1 MERTVDQRH
10 SSCLWFQMFGVEV
23 YSFLPD
29 DQRDRRDLACQGE
42 PRHLWLDPLGD
53 QSLVKLLERTRL
65 GSGQGRGTLEQIL
78 EIVIVIAI
86 QPANRDR
93 LLRASQLSFDI
104 PVLGTAVRLD
114 SKTTVAPEL
123 SLGAKPVGGLDQRD
137 QQGRPNGTDRR
148 DLTQQLRRAVLPAL
162 R

>member
-1 MERTVDQRH
+1 MPVYPGAEA
-10 SSCLWFQMFGVEV
+10 

-29 DQRDRRDLACQGE
+29 QQRDRRDLARQGE
-42 PRHLWLDPLGD
+42 TRHLRLDPLSD

-65 GSGQGRGTLEQIL
+65 GSGQGRGTLEQIF

-93 LLRASQLSFDI
+93 LLRALQPPLDI
-104 PVLGTAVRLD
+104 PVLRTAVRLD

-123 SLGAKPVGGLDQRD
+123 SLGAKPVGGLDERD
-137 QQGRPNGTDRR
+137 QKGRSDRTDRG
-148 DLTQQLRRAVLPAL
+148 DLTERLRGAVLPSL

>member
-1 MERTVDQRH
+1 MERTLGQRH
-10 SSCLWFQMFGVEV
+10 SSCLWFQMFGVEA

-29 DQRDRRDLACQGE
+29 QQRDRRDLACQGE
-42 PRHLWLDPLGD
+42 TRHLRLDPLGD

-65 GSGQGRGTLEQIL
+65 GSGQGRGTLEQVL
-78 EIVIVIAI
+78 EIVIVI

-93 LLRASQLSFDI
+93 LLGALQLSLDI

-114 SKTTVAPEL
+114 CKPTVAPEL
-123 SLGAKPVGGLDQRD
+123 SLGAKPVGRLQQRD
-137 QQGRPNGTDRR
+137 QKGRSDRTDRG
-148 DLTQQLRRAVLPAL
+148 DLTEQLRRAVLPAL